1 MPRFNNKERA
11 AFSTTILAAVAFLVG
26 AVKIWGVPSDKLLGY
41 LALALIM
48 LLVIIGLAG
57 LTVALR
63 VLIGRLSRRNR
74 P

>member
-1 MPRFNNKERA
+1 MITP
-11 AFSTTILAAVAFLVG
+11 FSTTILAAVAFLVG

-63 VLIGRLSRRNR
+63 ILIGRLSRRNR
-74 P
+74 D